1 MARGRV
7 FQKERGRGRPWSY
20 VVDAEPGLDGRRLQ
34 RKRGG
39 FATRADAERALRA
52 YLSDRDAGRPTAA
65 RSDRRVGEWLAE
77 WLETKAASVKP
88 TTLNGYRYAVE
99 QLITPRVG
107 GLKLRELRP
116 VHLQRLYTTLSQA
129 KTDGGAG
136 LSPRSVRLAHQVLRP
151 ALQHA
156 ADLGLIAV
164 NPAASRLVLP
174 RIVRREMT
182 VWSPEDTRR
191 FLDATAEDR
200 LGALWRL
207 ILTTGLRR
215 GEALG
220 LRWADVD
227 LRAGS
232 AWVSQNLVV
241 VKGKVQISTPK
252 GEPRRVSLASGTVAA
267 LRAHRA
273 RQRREQL
280 LCGPGWTD
288 SGQIFTTAIGT
299 RLDPNNVYDEFR
311 DACRKAGVPVIRLH
325 DGRHTAATLAL
336 QGGAH
341 PKLVQEMLGHA
352 SIEMTLD
359 TYSHVVPG
367 MHREVADR
375 IEKVLAGAD
384 ENGEAPVIEGPTERQ
399 PGA

>member
-20 VVDAEPGLDGRRLQ
+20 VVDGEPGLDGRRSQ

-39 FATRADAERALRA
+39 FRTRDDAERALRA
-52 YLSDRDAGRPTAA
+52 YLSDRDAGRPTAG
-65 RSDRRVGEWLAE
+65 RSDRRLGEWLAE
-77 WLETKAASVKP
+77 WLETKAGSVKP
-88 TTLNGYRYAVE
+88 TTMAGYRYAVE
-99 QLITPRVG
+99 QLIVPRIG
-107 GLKLRELRP
+107 GLKLRDVRP
-116 VHLQRLYTTLSQA
+116 VHLQRLYTALSQE
-129 KTDGGAG
+129 KTAGGAG
-136 LSPRSVRLAHQVLRP
+136 LSPRSVRLAHQVVRP

-156 ADLGLIAV
+156 ADLGIIAT
-164 NPAASRLVLP
+164 NPASSRLVLP

-182 VWSPEDTRR
+182 VWSAEDARR
-191 FLDATAEDR
+191 FLEATAEDR

-207 ILTTGLRR
+207 IITTGLRR

-220 LRWADVD
+220 LRWGDVD
-227 LRAGS
+227 LRTGFAS
-232 AWVSQNLVV
+232 VTQNLVV
-241 VKGKVQISTPK
+241 VGGKVEISTPK
-252 GEPRRVSLASGTVAA
+252 GEPRRISLSPATVAS

-273 RQRREQL
+273 RQSREQR
-280 LCGPGWTD
+280 LCGPAWAD
-288 SGQIFTTAIGT
+288 SGLVFTTAVGS
-299 RLDPNNVYDEFR
+299 RLDPNNVYDNFR
-311 DACRKAGVPVIRLH
+311 DACRRAGVPVIRLH

-375 IEKVLAGAD
+375 IEKVLS
-384 ENGEAPVIEGPTERQ
+384 PTTDDRD
-399 PGA
+399 